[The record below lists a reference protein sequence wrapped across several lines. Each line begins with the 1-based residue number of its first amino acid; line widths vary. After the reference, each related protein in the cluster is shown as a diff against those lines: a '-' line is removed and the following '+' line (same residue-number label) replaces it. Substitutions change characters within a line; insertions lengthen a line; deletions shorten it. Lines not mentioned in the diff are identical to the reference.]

1 MADGTAASQPLQHDG
16 ELLGPVESEAVAR
29 VHVRTREQEQMP
41 RGQQFVSSGSLEIES
56 EVLTKL
62 PLRRIDGIRAGACI
76 VVSKLTGSREE
87 LRWACIVV

>member
-1 MADGTAASQPLQHDG
+1 
-16 ELLGPVESEAVAR
+16 
-29 VHVRTREQEQMP
+29 MP

-56 EVLTKL
+56 EVLTNKL

-76 VVSKLTGSREE
+76 VVNKLTGSREE